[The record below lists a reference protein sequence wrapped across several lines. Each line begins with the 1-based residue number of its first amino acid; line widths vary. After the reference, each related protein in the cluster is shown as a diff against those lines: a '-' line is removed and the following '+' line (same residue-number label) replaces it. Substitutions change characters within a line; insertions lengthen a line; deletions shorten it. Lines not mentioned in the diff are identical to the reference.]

1 MLQPEPVAVP
11 DAFLFDLYGTLV
23 DSERASGEAMAR
35 ALRRGQ
41 GIVVEQYDR
50 DFIIGRS
57 WVAIY
62 DDLKRRYPQL
72 TWAREEL
79 VARTAMERDE
89 VFAEQGV
96 MVLPGVREIL
106 HATKGGKR
114 ALVTGSGRAEVLQVL
129 PLIGPEAAFT
139 SIFAAEDVPRSK
151 PDPIG
156 YQMAMGALGV
166 EPNRC
171 VVLEDSVS
179 GIAAGRA
186 AGCFVVAVRAG
197 NFGGWDQ
204 SRAHRIIDT
213 LTELPGLLGG
223 LASID
228 PADYG
233 SSVETSS

>member
-1 MLQPEPVAVP
+1 VAVP
-11 DAFLFDLYGTLV
+11 DAYLFDLDGTLV

-41 GIVVEQYDR
+41 GIVVTQHDR
-50 DFIIGRS
+50 DYIIGRS

-62 DDLKRRYPQL
+62 EDLKARYPQL
-72 TWAREEL
+72 QWGREEL

-96 MVLPGVREIL
+96 TVLPGVRDLLE
-106 HATKGGKR
+106 ATKDKKR

-129 PLIGPEAAFT
+129 PLIGPEAAFAT
-139 SIFAAEDVPRSK
+139 IFAAEDVPRSK
-151 PDPIG
+151 PDPAG
-156 YQMAMGALGV
+156 YQMAMAALGV
-166 EPNRC
+166 EANRC
-171 VVLEDSVS
+171 IVIEDSVS

-204 SRAHRIIDT
+204 SKAHRIIDT
-213 LTELPGLLGG
+213 LADLPGLLGG
-223 LASID
+223 LASIE
-228 PADYG
+228 PRDYG